1 MKGAKKKKRGRRI
14 IRLLLLLLVVGAV
27 GYFVVFRGVNQA
39 VTVTYDTYTTRK
51 GNISNT
57 LSFSGSMSAKNYET
71 LSADKAGTVRKIYVS
86 EAEAV
91 KKDER
96 LIRLSTGEILKASFD
111 GQVNEIAVSEGD
123 DVTANQNLIQ
133 IVDFSEMTVSIRVDE
148 YSISKVYLGQP
159 CKVNLTA
166 LGTSF
171 DTEIAHIN
179 RISSSNGNTA
189 YYSVSCDV
197 AVTEDVL
204 PGMQVTVT
212 IPLEEAEDA
221 VILSKSALSFAG
233 DNSAYVLVSGENG
246 EMSRVPVV
254 VGVDN
259 DNYVEI
265 TSGLTEGQTVYK
277 VAEQKTSGNTGL
289 FAGLQSLTS
298 GSGQNNPGQN
308 NSNRN
313 QNFPRS
319 NSGNFGGGNMG
330 GMPPGGMR

>member
-1 MKGAKKKKRGRRI
+1 MTGSGKKKRGRRI
-14 IRLLLLLLVVGAV
+14 VRLLLLLLVLGAV
-27 GYFVVFRGVNQA
+27 GYFVIFRGVNKA

-57 LSFSGSMSAKNYET
+57 LNFSGSMSAKNYET
-71 LSADKAGTVRKIYVS
+71 LSADNGGLVRKIYVS
-86 EAEAV
+86 EAQSV

-96 LIRLSTGEILKASFD
+96 LIRLSTGEMIKASFD
-111 GQVNEIAVSEGD
+111 GQVNQISVSEGD
-123 DVTANQNLIQ
+123 EVTANQNLIQ

-189 YYSVSCDV
+189 YYTVSCDV
-197 AVTEDVL
+197 NVTDDVL

-212 IPLEEAEDA
+212 IPLQEASDA
-221 VILSKSALSFAG
+221 IILNKSALSFAG
-233 DNSAYVLVSGENG
+233 DNSAYVLISGENG
-246 EMSRVPVV
+246 EMTQVPVT

-265 TSGLTEGQTVYK
+265 ASGLTEGQTVYK
-277 VAEQKTSGNTGL
+277 IAEKKTTGNTGL
-289 FAGLQSLTS
+289 FSGLQGLSNSNQTNT
-298 GSGQNNPGQN
+298 QRN

-313 QNFPRS
+313 YSGNYQR
-319 NSGNFGGGNMG
+319 NSGGNFG

>member
-1 MKGAKKKKRGRRI
+1 MRGSGKKKRGRRI
-14 IRLLLLLLVVGAV
+14 IRLVLLLLVLGAV
-27 GYFVVFRGVNQA
+27 GYFVIFRGVNRA
-39 VTVTYDTYTTRK
+39 VTVTYDTFTTRK

-71 LSADKAGTVRKIYVS
+71 LSADNAGTVRKIYVS
-86 EAEAV
+86 EAENV
-91 KKDER
+91 EKNER
-96 LIRLSTGEILKASFD
+96 LIRLSTGEIIKASFS

-123 DVTANQNLIQ
+123 EVTANQNLIQ
-133 IVDFSEMTVSIRVDE
+133 IVDFTEMTVSIRVDE

-171 DTEIAHIN
+171 DTKIAHIN

-197 AVTEDVL
+197 TVTEDVL

-212 IPLEEAEDA
+212 IPLEEATDA

-233 DNSAYVLVSGENG
+233 DNSAYVLVKGEND
-246 EMSRVPVV
+246 EMSQVPVT

-259 DNYVEI
+259 NNYVEI
-265 TSGLTEGQTVYK
+265 VSGLTEGQTVYK
-277 VAEQKTSGNTGL
+277 VAEQKAAGNTGL
-289 FAGLQSLTS
+289 FSGFQNLST
-298 GSGQNNPGQN
+298 GSGQNNSSQN
-308 NSNRN
+308 RQYRQNQGNYQRN
-313 QNFPRS
+313 T
-319 NSGNFGGGNMG
+319 GGNMG